1 MRGLPEPGYILYF
14 CVFVKS
20 VVFTRESLLG
30 AVDVVPC
37 QGAIVL

>member
-1 MRGLPEPGYILYF
+1 VRGLPEPGYILYF

-30 AVDVVPC
+30 AVGDG
-37 QGAIVL
+37 Q